1 MIGIWQLSG
10 VERAAILLFAA
21 LFVEEKGKEGN
32 FLNGFRLVKIER
44 ARKFL
49 TDSTGNGRAG
59 SSAWTGWIGFEGFE
73 TPWRSRIL
81 EQSRIKRFRAL
92 IFPRIRGLSER
103 WMPPSNCDISGYRQP
118 RVTILTEEWR
128 RDDSRRISSARFS
141 KLLFFDGS
149 LDLNGKNDLLNFYHD
164 RREIWGVLFFNFLF
178 FFTDD
183 EK

>member
-1 MIGIWQLSG
+1 MIGIWQLSS

-49 TDSTGNGRAG
+49 TDSTGNSRAG

-103 WMPPSNCDISGYRQP
+103 WMPPSNCDISGYRP
-118 RVTILTEEWR
+118 STACNDIDGRMEERWFEKDFECEIFKVIVFR
-128 RDDSRRISSARFS
+128 WKSRLER
-141 KLLFFDGS
+141 
-149 LDLNGKNDLLNFYHD
+149 
-164 RREIWGVLFFNFLF
+164 
-178 FFTDD
+178 
-183 EK
+183 